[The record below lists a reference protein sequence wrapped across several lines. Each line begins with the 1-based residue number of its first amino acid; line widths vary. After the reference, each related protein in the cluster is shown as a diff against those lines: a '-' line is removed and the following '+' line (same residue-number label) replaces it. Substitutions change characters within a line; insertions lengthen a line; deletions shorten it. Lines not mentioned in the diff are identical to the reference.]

1 MEVEPAPLEVRFAA
15 AVEYFWAKRD
25 SQQEAQRIAGKVDVG
40 GRGSVTGGGHMDAI
54 TQIVAQVLL
63 DTGLDCLHIKTRTPL
78 ELPGYYRPEKKWDLL
93 VVAEGQ
99 LVTAMEFK
107 SQVGPSFGNNFNNR
121 AEEAIGSATDLWISY
136 RQGLLGDGPPPVLGY
151 FVLLEDCPAIHTPV
165 RSQSPYYVI
174 DPVFQDASYGRRY
187 EVLCRRL
194 VRERLYQ
201 AACLTLATK
210 ATPSLISH
218 PAEALSFRRFVA
230 QLQGAAY
237 TFLQQ
242 RSL

>member
-1 MEVEPAPLEVRFAA
+1 MDAEYPTLEVRFAEG
-15 AVEYFWAKRD
+15 VRYFWDKRE
-25 SQQEAQRIAGKVDVG
+25 SQQDAQRIAGKVDAG
-40 GRGSVTGGGHMDAI
+40 TRGSVTGGGHMDAI
-54 TQIVAQVLL
+54 AQIVAQVLL
-63 DTGLDCLHIKTRTPL
+63 DTGLDHLHIKTRTPL

-93 VVAEGQ
+93 VVANGQ

-121 AEEAIGSATDLWISY
+121 AEEAIGSATDLWIAY

-151 FVLLEDCPAIHTPV
+151 FVLLEDCPAIHTPI
-165 RSQSPYYVI
+165 RSQSPYYPI
-174 DPVFQDASYGRRY
+174 DPAFQGASYSKRY
-187 EVLCRRL
+187 ELLCRRL

-230 QLQGAAY
+230 QLQGAAC